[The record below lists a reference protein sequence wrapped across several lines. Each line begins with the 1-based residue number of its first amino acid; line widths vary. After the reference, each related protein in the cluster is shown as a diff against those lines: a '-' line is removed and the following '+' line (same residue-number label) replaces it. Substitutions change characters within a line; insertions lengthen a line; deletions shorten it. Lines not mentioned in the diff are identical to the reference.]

1 MKLTRSVI
9 STAFVVA
16 VLASIAGSWIY
27 DRARAR

>member
-16 VLASIAGSWIY
+16 VLANVAGAWLY
-27 DRARAR
+27 DRARAH